1 MLKQLRI
8 ARLAVVDA
16 LEVEFAPG
24 LNLLT
29 GETGSGKSVIVDAV
43 QLLLGGRAS
52 GDLVRTGESSAFVE
66 GVFECQ
72 GNTQLLELLEA
83 GGIDVESDDVIIK
96 REINAQGRGRVFI
109 NNQAATAALLRQLQP
124 HLLDIHGQGDQQSL
138 TYPSTHLKLLD
149 SFAGSEELRGS
160 VSDSYESIVKL
171 MNELASRSSLDLQKR
186 LELLRFQVKEIE
198 AADLQPG
205 EEETLEREH
214 LVLANAEKI
223 SSLASSAF
231 SALYDDEHSAV
242 AIIAHAIRKFEE
254 LAEIDGSV
262 GDQLDQLKNTSYS
275 LEDTS
280 AFLRRYIHS
289 VELSPERLRI
299 VEDRLHEISRLK
311 RKYGGTIENVLS
323 LSLELA
329 RELENIETSEDR
341 IQEMLSRLR
350 AASDDYTNLSA
361 KLTFTRRSKAREF
374 EKEVLGGLSDVAL
387 ERSRFS
393 INFDPVADSSES
405 ESLSNLLS
413 QPGLHSLSRTG
424 AERVEFLFSANT
436 GESERRLGEVASG
449 GELSRLM
456 LVLKN
461 VASPSLFPR
470 SLVFDEIDSGIG
482 GRVADAVGRRLKQ
495 LARTNQVL
503 CVTHQAQIARYA
515 DAHFQVSKRVENER
529 TITGIREL
537 SPAERIEELARMI
550 GGSEITSVARKH
562 ARELLKGSVT

>member
-8 ARLAVVDA
+8 SRLAVVDA
-16 LEVEFAPG
+16 LEVEFGPG
-24 LNLLT
+24 LNVLT

-72 GNTQLLELLEA
+72 GNDQVVELLDA
-83 GGIDVESDDVIIK
+83 GGIDLESDDLIVK
-96 REINAQGRGRVFI
+96 REINALGRGRVFV

-138 TYPSTHLKLLD
+138 THASTHLKLLD
-149 SFAGSEELRGS
+149 SFAGSDELRRS
-160 VSDSYESIVKL
+160 VAESYESILKL
-171 MNELASRSSLDLQKR
+171 MSELASLSSLDREKR

-198 AADLQPG
+198 AANLQPG
-205 EEETLEREH
+205 EEYALGREH

-223 SSLASSAF
+223 SGLASSAF
-231 SALYDDEHSAV
+231 SVLYDDEHSALS
-242 AIIAHAIRKFEE
+242 IIAHAIRKFEE
-254 LAEIDGSV
+254 LAEIDDTV
-262 GDQLDQLKNTSYS
+262 ADQVDQLKNISYS

-280 AFLRRYIHS
+280 AFLRRYIQS
-289 VELSPERLRI
+289 VELSPERLRV

-311 RKYGGTIENVLS
+311 RKYGGTIESVLS
-323 LSLELA
+323 VSQELA
-329 RELENIETSEDR
+329 RELEDVETSESR
-341 IQEMLSRLR
+341 IQEIVSGLR
-350 AASDDYTNLSA
+350 AAGDDYTKLAA
-361 KLTFTRRSKAREF
+361 KLTFTRRLKAREF
-374 EKEVLGGLSDVAL
+374 EKEVIGGLSDVAL

-393 INFDPVADSSES
+393 INFVTVGDSPES
-405 ESLSNLLS
+405 DSLSRLLS
-413 QPGLHSLSRTG
+413 QPVVHGLSRTG

-436 GESERRLGEVASG
+436 GESERKLGEVASG

-515 DAHFQVSKRVENER
+515 DAHFLVSKREKNER
-529 TITGIREL
+529 TITSIREL

-550 GGSEITSVARKH
+550 GGSEITNVARKH
-562 ARELLKGSVT
+562 ARELLKGSGT